1 MDTVAKSG
9 LNPVLDNFDNGDPDI
24 SLTTALV
31 VFDIS
36 GNRWAI
42 ETRYVT
48 GVQLKQTV
56 TPLPGAERH
65 ALGCLDIIGT
75 ITPVF
80 CLAELLGL
88 KKVLPDLDSCDI
100 ILVGESRTEFALHF
114 SGKCSYVRVPNE
126 NITLE
131 SPDTFPEA
139 DWVIGT
145 LNDATVI
152 LNGRA
157 LLDDGSFVL
166 GHL

>member
-100 ILVGESRTEFALHF
+100 ILV
-114 SGKCSYVRVPNE
+114 PNE

>member
-1 MDTVAKSG
+1 MDTVTKSRG
-9 LNPVLDNFDNGDPDI
+9 SPALDNFDNDDSDI

-31 VFDIS
+31 VFDLS
-36 GNRWAI
+36 ENRWAI
-42 ETRYVT
+42 EARYVT
-48 GVQLKQTV
+48 GVQLKQAV

-88 KKVLPDLDSCDI
+88 KKVQPDLNSCDI

-114 SGKCSYVRVPNE
+114 SGECSYVRVLNE
-126 NITLE
+126 FITPE
-131 SPDTFPEA
+131 SPVTFPEA
-139 DWVIGT
+139 TWVIGT
-145 LNDATVI
+145 LNNGTII